1 MDERMETLR
10 AQYKAEMETL
20 SASFLSRMTDVSA
33 VIDREYAERQEDLV
47 ERVRVLTAEND
58 ALRRTHATF
67 DAERTRL
74 TARISGLEEEHL
86 NFTKVSKLIAIEN
99 DNARLKAEV
108 SSLKNAIATA
118 KGPCATTTADA
129 HSQTEEIQVP
139 EVIDMETQSHLPTI
153 AEAETQTE
161 VEAKVEV
168 KLDAETTEDVKLDA
182 KIDAKLETDTN
193 TTENTPEKQCEP
205 EESIHVKEKKIGKA
219 TYYVD
224 QNNVVYQRMED
235 GTMGEKVGEIRRET
249 DNGKT
254 KGRVVW
260 Y

>member
-33 VIDREYAERQEDLV
+33 VIDREYAERQKDLV

-58 ALRRTHATF
+58 ALKKTHATF

-74 TARISGLEEEHL
+74 TSRIKGLEEEHL

-118 KGPCATTTADA
+118 KGPCATMMTADA
-129 HSQTEEIQVP
+129 HSQTDEIQVP
-139 EVIDMETQSHLPTI
+139 EVIDMETQSHLPTV

-161 VEAKVEV
+161 LDAKQNAKQNAKVEV
-168 KLDAETTEDVKLDA
+168 KLDAETKEDA
-182 KIDAKLETDTN
+182 KQDAKQDAQ
-193 TTENTPEKQCEP
+193 EKQSEP

-219 TYYVD
+219 TYYID
-224 QNNVVYQRMED
+224 QNNIVYQRMDD
-235 GTMGEKVGEIRRET
+235 GTMGEKVGEIKRDT

-254 KGRVVW
+254 KSRVVW